1 MASACAS
8 SRARTDCI
16 HSRDYLGEYS
26 TFYDQA
32 RRAFPNRYGCD
43 RGEFLKCG
51 DMRCERLPSVACECD
66 TRSNVPRGGGFVQI
80 YVTGFF
86 ERFEVFG
93 EKRIA
98 HARYLSQRCE
108 LRVTYRREHG
118 CNFPTSV
125 RVKDRV
131 ELRSRAFHVR
141 MSPTR

>member
-1 MASACAS
+1 
-8 SRARTDCI
+8 
-16 HSRDYLGEYS
+16 
-26 TFYDQA
+26 
-32 RRAFPNRYGCD
+32 
-43 RGEFLKCG
+43 
-51 DMRCERLPSVACECD
+51 MRCERLPSVACECD
-66 TRSNVPRGGGFVQI
+66 TRSNVARGGSFMQV

-98 HARYLSQRCE
+98 YARYLAQRCE

-118 CNFPTSV
+118 CNFQTNR
-125 RVKDRV
+125 RVNDRV